1 MVNDGYIKQV
11 KETKLLGITIDNELT
26 WKQHINK
33 ICIKMGGVL
42 ASIKRC
48 ASFLNQH
55 ALKLIT
61 QALLLSNLDYCPTVW
76 SNANVELIGKLQKIQ
91 NGAARTVLKR
101 NYRANVKQMHKEL
114 NWLFVKDRLMTF
126 IRNVS
131 ETKTPF
137 VLYKHL
143 EFSNKKH
150 VYSTRHAMRK
160 NFTKS

>member
-1 MVNDGYIKQV
+1 MVNVEYIKQV

-42 ASIKRC
+42 ASVKRC

-76 SNANVELIGKLQKIQ
+76 SNANVELIGKLQK
-91 NGAARTVLKR
+91 NPESSSTYSTEK
-101 NYRANVKQMHKEL
+101 NRANVKQMHKEL
-114 NWLFVKDRLMTF
+114 VICEGPTD
-126 IRNVS
+126 V
-131 ETKTPF
+131 
-137 VLYKHL
+137 
-143 EFSNKKH
+143 FSD
-150 VYSTRHAMRK
+150 Y
-160 NFTKS
+160 FY